1 MWTRWDASGRKRVHR
16 GTCPQPFTAREVA
29 YRAMAKHEE
38 GGGKVERN
46 PCGGNEAT
54 SGRGSAEGTAA
65 GYTHASVVASAVAA
79 AIRKVSQWVELAP
92 HGDRGRLS
100 LGACTISVS
109 QADQARGHPE
119 GAENQPGA
127 LLALDTKMRERG
139 VGDQDLQRM
148 EMKKQ

>member
-1 MWTRWDASGRKRVHR
+1 M
-16 GTCPQPFTAREVA
+16 
-29 YRAMAKHEE
+29 
-38 GGGKVERN
+38 
-46 PCGGNEAT
+46 
-54 SGRGSAEGTAA
+54 
-65 GYTHASVVASAVAA
+65 ASAVAA

-127 LLALDTKMRERG
+127 VLALDTKMRERG

-148 EMKKQ
+148 EMRKQEGEERKVVGRSYCCGKAVNGTYWDDTARYTS